1 MRNIWSKKQN
11 KQKQSKHGIQ
21 FFFWKKPKRFYNFNQ
36 RHTYTNYKKAI
47 DYLEDGL
54 EFILEDS
61 TLENQFY
68 KELIESNKNI
78 NNKNKEDYY
87 TSKVEALAKKI
98 K

>member
-1 MRNIWSKKQN
+1 MYPTLAKLYYYAGLSNN
-11 KQKQSKHGIQ
+11 KL
-21 FFFWKKPKRFYNFNQ
+21 
-36 RHTYTNYKKAI
+36 TNYKKAI